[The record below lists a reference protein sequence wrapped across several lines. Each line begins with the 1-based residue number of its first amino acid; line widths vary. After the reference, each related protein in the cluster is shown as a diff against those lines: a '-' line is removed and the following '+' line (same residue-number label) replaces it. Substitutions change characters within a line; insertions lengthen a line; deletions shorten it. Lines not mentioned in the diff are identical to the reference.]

1 MSDNKEADGVEVRLD
16 GAVLRI
22 VLSREDARN
31 ALSVDMIETMTD
43 AVESAG
49 NDDDI
54 RVIVISSSGNDFCSG
69 ADLIAGNRGG
79 KRRPRVGSLQRRLPT
94 QAHRL
99 IPALLQTQTPVV
111 CAVRGWCCG
120 IGFHI
125 AVASDFCVA
134 TDTARFWE
142 PFVARGFTAD
152 SGGSW
157 LLPRLV
163 GPVRSRELLIL
174 GRELSGGEAA
184 SWGLIH
190 QSVPEDLLEDTIAD
204 LTERL
209 AAGPT
214 VAIGLTKWLMH
225 SGSSLD
231 VGRHLVN
238 EALALELSSRTSDFR
253 EGLESFR
260 DHRTPHFEGR

>member
-1 MSDNKEADGVEVRLD
+1 MSDDQEANGVEVRLD
-16 GAVLRI
+16 GAVLHI
-22 VLSREDARN
+22 VLSREEARN

-49 NDDDI
+49 KNDDT
-54 RVIVISSSGNDFCSG
+54 RAIVISSAGNDFCSG
-69 ADLIAGNRGG
+69 ADLIAGNPGG
-79 KRRPRVGSLQRRLPT
+79 RRPRVGSLQRRLPT

-99 IPALLQTQTPVV
+99 IPALLNTQTPVV

-134 TDTARFWE
+134 TNTAKFWE

-152 SGGSW
+152 SAGSW

-163 GPVRSRELLIL
+163 GPARARELLIL
-174 GRELSGGEAA
+174 GRQLSGEEAA

-190 QSVPEDLLEDTIAD
+190 QSVPDDQFEDTVAD
-204 LTERL
+204 ITEQL

-225 SGSSLD
+225 VGSSLD
-231 VGRHLVN
+231 VNRHLVN